1 MSIKSIK
8 SGYRGIS
15 AKAGNVAIP
24 GDIAYIWYDA
34 ADTSTISVSTNAVTQ
49 WNDKGSAGFNLT
61 QGTAANRP
69 TSGVSTLNGLN
80 IITFDGGDNLLNT
93 TKANWKFMHD
103 GTTYAI
109 GMVVKV
115 STTADPNADIHVFSN
130 IRRAGADVAG
140 RNLQAESRDTTVDR
154 LRAYVARASSVDY
167 AVVQDSANS
176 VWDHDNPVVYTE
188 ICDPDNATAADR
200 IKSYFG
206 TGSVI
211 ATNTS
216 TQSVST
222 ANPTWDMSFGG
233 TDDLAVAGIT
243 GYLAEIIIL
252 KDDNANE
259 ENRVAM
265 RNYLLNKW
273 GL

>member
-15 AKAGNVAIP
+15 AAAGNSWIP
-24 GDIAYIWYDA
+24 NRFAYIWYDA

-93 TKANWKFMHD
+93 TQANWKFMHD

-109 GMVVKV
+109 GIVVKI
-115 STTADPNADIHVFSN
+115 STSADPNADIHVFSN
-130 IRRAGADVAG
+130 IRRAAADVAG
-140 RNLQAESRDTTVDR
+140 RNLQAESRDAIVDR
-154 LRAYVARASSVDY
+154 LRAYVARGSGSDY
-167 AVVQDSANS
+167 AVIQDSANS

-188 ICDPDNATAADR
+188 ICDPDNATAANR

-216 TQSVST
+216 TQPVST
-222 ANPTWDMSFGG
+222 ADPTYDMAFGG

-252 KDDNANE
+252 KDGNATE

-265 RNYLLNKW
+265 RDYLLNKW